1 MRFLHSQKGFS
12 LPELLTVVAILG
24 LIATAGGLGWK
35 QAAARSRATASARVL
50 KLYLHQARM
59 KSIHQGVNHFVVVD
73 PVNGRLEIYEDT
85 GTTISS
91 FDDDDPRVSLNELG
105 SGTALSLPPGTGSI
119 VSPLDST
126 TISSGW
132 ALPLPDQSARWGTT
146 LRGVM
151 TTPTGLIQSAE
162 SSPASIASGLIV
174 FSTNYTTTAVGIR
187 GLEGSV
193 RSYELHD
200 GTWREI

>member
-1 MRFLHSQKGFS
+1 MA
-12 LPELLTVVAILG
+12 ELLTVVALLG
-24 LIATAGGLGWK
+24 LIAVASATAWK
-35 QAAARSRATASARVL
+35 QASARARATASARVL

-73 PVNGRLEIYEDT
+73 PVNGRLEIFEDT
-85 GTTISS
+85 GTTVGS
-91 FDDDDPRVSLNELG
+91 FDANDPRVSLSELG
-105 SGTALSLPPGTGSI
+105 EGTQLSLPEGTVSL
-119 VSPLDST
+119 VSPLDAT
-126 TISSGW
+126 TISDGW
-132 ALPLPDQSARWGTT
+132 ALPLPDTSARWGTT
-146 LRGVM
+146 LLGVM

-162 SSPASIASGLIV
+162 SSPASIASGLVV
-174 FSTNYTTTAVGIR
+174 FTTRDTTTAVGIR